1 MFIEIEKLITEV
13 EVTPAEIAEQLMKTE
28 EEADVSLGGLVNFLQ
43 MKKIQ
48 SNELNAQAGKEEKEI
63 NETGNEEEIK
73 KGDEKKRGKINKRKG
88 RMGKKQKVGF

>member
-13 EVTPAEIAEQLMKTE
+13 EVTPAEIAEQLMKSE
-28 EEADVSLGGLVNFLQ
+28 DADVSLGRLVNFLQ

-63 NETGNEEEIK
+63 DETGNEEEIK

>member
-13 EVTPAEIAEQLMKTE
+13 EVTPAEIAEQLMKSE
-28 EEADVSLGGLVNFLQ
+28 DADVFLGRLVNFLQ

-63 NETGNEEEIK
+63 DETGNEEEIK